1 MREKKIN
8 EEEKED
14 KNEEKKE
21 KEEEKKT
28 KSELA
33 REKKKEVVPCS
44 GKSTE
49 KTKKNA
55 SIINHTNHTQ

>member
-8 EEEKED
+8 EEE

-33 REKKKEVVPCS
+33 REKKKEVILCS
-44 GKSTE
+44 GKETPYPLVSS
-49 KTKKNA
+49 KKDKD
-55 SIINHTNHTQ
+55 